1 MVGGHLVKNNKC
13 FRGQSGRVPK
23 GMKSAK
29 KRPVS
34 VSESQLTLLRTGGQP
49 LREEKKRIPPSRFR
63 VGITP
68 SKW

>member
-34 VSESQLTLLRTGGQP
+34 VSESQLTLLRTGGWVMGETKP
-49 LREEKKRIPPSRFR
+49 HTPIPFLRGSLS
-63 VGITP
+63 V
-68 SKW
+68 